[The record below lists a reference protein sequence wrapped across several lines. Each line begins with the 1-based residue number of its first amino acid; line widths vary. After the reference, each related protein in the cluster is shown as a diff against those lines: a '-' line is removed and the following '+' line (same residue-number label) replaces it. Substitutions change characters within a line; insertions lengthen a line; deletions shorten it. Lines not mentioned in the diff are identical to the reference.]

1 LTEATEVGNL
11 HGVPDDAPS
20 VAERVLVPA
29 GPTLHEAA
37 RWVGHA
43 CWAELRWHEVLTGW
57 MAAPGGGGV
66 DGAERIGATNRA
78 DAPVLLW
85 SLRADAGER
94 AAMWHRRLPELSE
107 LPRHGFLA
115 CPSDEVASGF
125 RELAATPTDAARL
138 PATVAVL
145 GAFLSGYT
153 ARQAT
158 AVGPADGP
166 VARSLVDA
174 VGSIERSRLA
184 LPSVT
189 GARWSVSTLP

>member
-1 LTEATEVGNL
+1 MGNL
-11 HGVPDDAPS
+11 HVVPDDAPL
-20 VAERVLVPA
+20 VTERVVMPA
-29 GPTLHEAA
+29 GPSLHDAA
-37 RWVGHA
+37 RWVGNA

-57 MAAPGGGGV
+57 MAEPGV
-66 DGAERIGATNRA
+66 DGVDDGASL
-78 DAPVLLW
+78 LLW

-107 LPRHGFLA
+107 LPRHGFLT
-115 CPSDEVASGF
+115 CPSEEVAEGF
-125 RELAATPTDAARL
+125 DQLAAIAADGGRL

-166 VARSLVDA
+166 VARSLVEA
-174 VGSIERSRLA
+174 VAGIERSRHA
-184 LPSVT
+184 LPAVT
-189 GARWSVSTLP
+189 GARWSVSALP

>member
-1 LTEATEVGNL
+1 MTDGAEVGNL
-11 HGVPDDAPS
+11 HVVPDDAPP
-20 VAERVLVPA
+20 VTERVVVPA

-57 MAAPGGGGV
+57 MAAPGADGD
-66 DGAERIGATNRA
+66 DGASI
-78 DAPVLLW
+78 LLW

-115 CPSDEVASGF
+115 CSSGEVAEGF
-125 RELAATPTDAARL
+125 DQLAATAADGGRL
-138 PATVAVL
+138 SATLAVL

-166 VARSLVDA
+166 VARSLVEA
-174 VGSIERSRLA
+174 VAGIERSRHA
-184 LPSVT
+184 LPTVT
-189 GARWSVSTLP
+189 GARWSISTLP

>member
-1 LTEATEVGNL
+1 MTDGAEVGNL
-11 HGVPDDAPS
+11 HAVPDTPPPAT
-20 VAERVLVPA
+20 ERVVVPA

-43 CWAELRWHEVLTGW
+43 CWAELRWHEVITGW
-57 MAAPGGGGV
+57 MADPDA
-66 DGAERIGATNRA
+66 DGANDGASIR
-78 DAPVLLW
+78 LW

-115 CPSDEVASGF
+115 SPSNEVADGF
-125 RELAATPTDAARL
+125 DELAAIAPVGDRL

-158 AVGPADGP
+158 TVGPADGP
-166 VARSLVDA
+166 VARSLIEA
-174 VGSIERSRLA
+174 VAGIERSRLA
-184 LPSVT
+184 LLPVT
-189 GARWSVSTLP
+189 GARWSVSSLP